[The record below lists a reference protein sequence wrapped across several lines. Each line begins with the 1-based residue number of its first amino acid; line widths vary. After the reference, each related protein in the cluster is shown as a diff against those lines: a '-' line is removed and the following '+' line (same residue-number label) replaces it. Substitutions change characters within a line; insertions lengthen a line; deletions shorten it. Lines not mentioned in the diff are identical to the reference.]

1 LKLLLIDNY
10 DSFTYNLAQIFGE
23 LGAEV
28 SVKRN
33 DEIGPAD
40 IRNFVPKRIC
50 ISPGPGRPSDAGIS
64 CDVIREFGPRVPLL
78 GVCLGHQCIGEVFGG
93 EIARAPK
100 LMHGKTSA
108 ISHHGAGVFK
118 NVSQPFEATRY
129 HSLVVRHD
137 SLPDSLIITAESDD
151 GEIMG
156 LQHREFPIYGVQFH
170 PESILTGEGRKLLA
184 NFLNLSSCAQGRD
197 LADTR

>member
-1 LKLLLIDNY
+1 MLLLIDNY

-28 SVKRN
+28 LVKRN

-40 IRNFVPKRIC
+40 IRKLVPERIC

-93 EIARAPK
+93 KIVRASR

-108 ISHHGAGVFK
+108 ISHTGSGVFK
-118 NVSQPFEATRY
+118 NVTQPFEATRY
-129 HSLVVRHD
+129 HSLVVKRD
-137 SLPDSLIITAESDD
+137 SLPDSLAITAESDD

-156 LQHREFPIYGVQFH
+156 VQHREFPIHGVQFH
-170 PESILTGEGRKLLA
+170 PESILTGEGKKLLA
-184 NFLNLSSCAQGRD
+184 NFLHLSRSGG
-197 LADTR
+197 L